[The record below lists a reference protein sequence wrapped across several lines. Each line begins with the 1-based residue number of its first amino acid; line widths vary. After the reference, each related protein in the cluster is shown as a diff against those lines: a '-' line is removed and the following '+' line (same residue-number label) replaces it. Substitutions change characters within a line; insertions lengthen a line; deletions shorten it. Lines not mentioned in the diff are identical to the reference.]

1 MSTCIGLVVILKI
14 CAFTILC
21 PYVYIYIHAY
31 VYVSTSIWMHVTHM
45 INYIHDM
52 YIHVCQVLC
61 KAHGKIPMPGIWP
74 DRILQRFASL
84 KWPNEYPNAIQIQA
98 KSHLTAS
105 RIIGCLKLKRGTP
118 WETYVFP
125 RQFWRMSSKF
135 PFQVWQRIRSS
146 AVQIQLGQYTAPPSA
161 KVRKS
166 HLRSAVGHLD
176 VASGYD
182 WPTVCHGKIHPFF
195 S

>member
-1 MSTCIGLVVILKI
+1 MTCIYMYAKSCAKPMEKSQCQGFGL
-14 CAFTILC
+14 TE
-21 PYVYIYIHAY
+21 
-31 VYVSTSIWMHVTHM
+31 S
-45 INYIHDM
+45 
-52 YIHVCQVLC
+52 
-61 KAHGKIPMPGIWP
+61 
-74 DRILQRFASL
+74 QRFANL

-166 HLRSAVGHLD
+166 HLPSAVGHLD